1 MRELF
6 ETRESCVRG
15 SNSRTYTLSQAQT
28 ACLYIHNLRHTRTHG
43 DAKMQYTPHT
53 SLINK
58 GQLAIIISIFNQ
70 SPVVLLCGLS
80 FDNWLSP
87 ALSLS
92 FSLSLSSLLMQ
103 LSLHLSCFMSRSC
116 ALPIYVINIWV
127 RAPCFSTSLY
137 PSPSR
142 LTMSSLHPP
151 IPPSLL
157 SNSILPYFPSLSLSA
172 SSLHPPPS
180 LYLWWMHP
188 LINLDVF
195 PLAVFFHRP
204 SNLSLIAINHW
215 GKQMLGTKATWG
227 GGGMGLYMCLCV
239 YSYQRAHVCPQMC
252 TTGRRFNEAV
262 SQCATQKL
270 GTCRVLTWTLGC
282 ACWGCQEEFSCLL
295 ICRWFLY
302 AVLYLPD
309 PVTAHRN
316 TSLASLFGIGN
327 ESS

>member
-28 ACLYIHNLRHTRTHG
+28 ACLYIHNLRHARTHG

-116 ALPIYVINIWV
+116 ALPIYVINIWA

-157 SNSILPYFPSLSLSA
+157 SNSILPHFPSLSLSA

-227 GGGMGLYMCLCV
+227 GGAWVCTCV
-239 YSYQRAHVCPQMC
+239 YVCTAISVHMCVHKCVQQGGGSMKLSVSVPHKSWVPAGCWHEPWAARAGGVRKSSRVC
-252 TTGRRFNEAV
+252 
-262 SQCATQKL
+262 
-270 GTCRVLTWTLGC
+270 
-282 ACWGCQEEFSCLL
+282 
-295 ICRWFLY
+295 LY
-302 AVLYLPD
+302 AGDFCMLCCTCLTLSQLIVIP
-309 PVTAHRN
+309 A
-316 TSLASLFGIGN
+316 
-327 ESS
+327 

>member
-1 MRELF
+1 M
-6 ETRESCVRG
+6 ETQKC
-15 SNSRTYTLSQAQT
+15 NTP
-28 ACLYIHNLRHTRTHG
+28 
-43 DAKMQYTPHT
+43 PHT

-116 ALPIYVINIWV
+116 ALPIYVINIWA

-157 SNSILPYFPSLSLSA
+157 SNSILPHFPSLSLSA

-227 GGGMGLYMCLCV
+227 GGHGSVHVFMCVQLSACTCVSTNVYNRAEVQWSCQSVCHTKVGYLQGADMNPGL
-239 YSYQRAHVCPQMC
+239 
-252 TTGRRFNEAV
+252 
-262 SQCATQKL
+262 
-270 GTCRVLTWTLGC
+270 RVLGVSGRVLVFAYMQVIFVC
-282 ACWGCQEEFSCLL
+282 C
-295 ICRWFLY
+295 
-302 AVLYLPD
+302 AVLAWPC
-309 PVTAHRN
+309 H
-316 TSLASLFGIGN
+316 
-327 ESS
+327 SSS

>member
-1 MRELF
+1 M
-6 ETRESCVRG
+6 ETQKC
-15 SNSRTYTLSQAQT
+15 NTP
-28 ACLYIHNLRHTRTHG
+28 
-43 DAKMQYTPHT
+43 PHT

-116 ALPIYVINIWV
+116 ALPIYVINIWA

-157 SNSILPYFPSLSLSA
+157 SNSILPHFPSLSLSA

-227 GGGMGLYMCLCV
+227 GGAHGSVHVFMCVQLSACTCVSTNVYNRAEVQWSCQSVCHTKVGYLQGADMNPGL
-239 YSYQRAHVCPQMC
+239 
-252 TTGRRFNEAV
+252 
-262 SQCATQKL
+262 
-270 GTCRVLTWTLGC
+270 RVLGVSGRVLVFAYMQVIFVC
-282 ACWGCQEEFSCLL
+282 C
-295 ICRWFLY
+295 
-302 AVLYLPD
+302 AVLAWPC
-309 PVTAHRN
+309 H
-316 TSLASLFGIGN
+316 
-327 ESS
+327 SSS

>member
-1 MRELF
+1 
-6 ETRESCVRG
+6 
-15 SNSRTYTLSQAQT
+15 
-28 ACLYIHNLRHTRTHG
+28 
-43 DAKMQYTPHT
+43 MQYTPHT

-116 ALPIYVINIWV
+116 ALPIYVINIWA

-157 SNSILPYFPSLSLSA
+157 SNSILPHFPSLSLSA

-227 GGGMGLYMCLCV
+227 GGHESVHVFMCVQLSACTCVSTNVYNRAEVQWSCQSVCHTKVGYLQGADMNPGL
-239 YSYQRAHVCPQMC
+239 
-252 TTGRRFNEAV
+252 
-262 SQCATQKL
+262 
-270 GTCRVLTWTLGC
+270 RVLGVSGRVLVFAYMQVIFVC
-282 ACWGCQEEFSCLL
+282 C
-295 ICRWFLY
+295 
-302 AVLYLPD
+302 AVLAWPC
-309 PVTAHRN
+309 H
-316 TSLASLFGIGN
+316 
-327 ESS
+327 SSS

>member
-116 ALPIYVINIWV
+116 ALPIYVINIWA

-157 SNSILPYFPSLSLSA
+157 SNSILPHFPSLSLSA

-227 GGGMGLYMCLCV
+227 GGGHGSVHVFMCVQLSACTCVSTNVYNRAEVQWSCQSVCHTKVGYLQGADMNPGL
-239 YSYQRAHVCPQMC
+239 
-252 TTGRRFNEAV
+252 
-262 SQCATQKL
+262 
-270 GTCRVLTWTLGC
+270 RVLGVSGRVLVFAYMQVIFVC
-282 ACWGCQEEFSCLL
+282 C
-295 ICRWFLY
+295 
-302 AVLYLPD
+302 AVLAWPC
-309 PVTAHRN
+309 H
-316 TSLASLFGIGN
+316 
-327 ESS
+327 SSS

>member
-1 MRELF
+1 
-6 ETRESCVRG
+6 
-15 SNSRTYTLSQAQT
+15 
-28 ACLYIHNLRHTRTHG
+28 
-43 DAKMQYTPHT
+43 MQYTPHT

-116 ALPIYVINIWV
+116 ALPIYVINIWA

-157 SNSILPYFPSLSLSA
+157 SNSILPHFPSLSLSA

-227 GGGMGLYMCLCV
+227 GGAWVCTCV
-239 YSYQRAHVCPQMC
+239 YVCTAISVHMCVHKCVQQGGGSMKLSVSVPHKSWVSAGCWHEPWASRAGGVRKSSCVC
-252 TTGRRFNEAV
+252 
-262 SQCATQKL
+262 
-270 GTCRVLTWTLGC
+270 
-282 ACWGCQEEFSCLL
+282 
-295 ICRWFLY
+295 LY
-302 AVLYLPD
+302 AGDFCMLCCTCLTLSQLIVIP
-309 PVTAHRN
+309 A
-316 TSLASLFGIGN
+316 
-327 ESS
+327 